1 MVLQKQK
8 LWNRDFISIFLS
20 NFFIFTTFY
29 TLLAT
34 LPMFVMETLDGT
46 DQQVGLVMTSFII
59 AAVIFRPIAG
69 KWVDELG
76 RKKILL
82 IFVTVFVLSTFL
94 YLSVASVIF
103 LLALRFVHGISFG
116 VVTTATGAI
125 ASDLVPEERK
135 GEGIGYFAMS
145 MNLAMVLGPFIG
157 LTLANRYG
165 FFVLFVILSVLALLA
180 LLFGNTV
187 RIPKKEAAAKEQG
200 RTSLHWKNF
209 IEPKAVPLSL
219 TALILSFAYS
229 GILTFIPVYAKELGV
244 VEAASYFYVIYAIM
258 IVLSRPIIG
267 RLFDRFGEHVIIY
280 PSIFLYVI
288 GLVTLS
294 QAHSAT
300 MFLTSG
306 AIIGLGF
313 GTLFPS
319 FQTVALRLTPMHRR
333 GLATGTYL
341 LFYDIGIGLGSVIL
355 GSIAAAATYQDM
367 YAFSAV
373 EVSLAAVLY
382 YFLHHRKTRK
392 TAKNSMHE
400 STMILHK

>member
-1 MVLQKQK
+1 MVLQKQR
-8 LWNRDFISIFLS
+8 LWNRDFIAIFLS

-46 DQQVGLVMTSFII
+46 EQQVGLVMTSFII
-59 AAVIFRPIAG
+59 AAVLFRPIAG

-76 RKKILL
+76 RKKVLL
-82 IFVTVFVLSTFL
+82 IFVTVFVLATFL
-94 YLSVASVIF
+94 YLSVASVAF

-116 VVTTATGAI
+116 VATTATGAI

-145 MNLAMVLGPFIG
+145 MNLAMVLGPFLG
-157 LTLANRYG
+157 LTLAHQYG
-165 FFVLFVILSVLALLA
+165 FFVLFITLSVLALSA
-180 LLFGNTV
+180 LFCGNV
-187 RIPKKEAAAKEQG
+187 ARIPKKAPVPKEKGQ
-200 RTSLHWKNF
+200 TSLHWKNF

-219 TALILSFAYS
+219 TALLLSFAYS
-229 GILTFIPVYAKELGV
+229 GILTFIPVYAKELGL

-280 PSIFLYVI
+280 PSIFLYVV
-288 GLVTLS
+288 GLIALS
-294 QAHSAT
+294 QAHTAT
-300 MFLTSG
+300 MFLTAG
-306 AIIGLGF
+306 AVIGLGF

-355 GSIAAAATYQDM
+355 GSIASAATYQDM
-367 YAFSAV
+367 YVFSAI
-373 EVSLAAVLY
+373 EVAFAAVLY
-382 YFLHHRKTRK
+382 YFLHHRRKRK
-392 TAKNSMHE
+392 TTEDTVHE
-400 STMILHK
+400 NTMALHE